1 MMEID
6 VLTIFPGMFY
16 AVLNESMI
24 RIARDKKL
32 VKIKV
37 HDLRKWSTD
46 KHKKVDDRPFG
57 GGPGMVMNIEPIYRA
72 VKELKR
78 RGSRIILL
86 SPQGKKFNQEMAGKL
101 SGFKHVILICGH
113 YEGIDARVRDNLI
126 TEEVSIGDYILTC
139 GELPA
144 MVLIDCLT
152 RLVPGVLGDSNS
164 LYEESFSA
172 NLLEYPHYT
181 RPAKFKGWKVPE
193 VLLSGDHKKIE
204 AWRKVQT
211 LKVTREKRPDL
222 LEQP

>member
-1 MMEID
+1 MEID
-6 VLTIFPGMFY
+6 VLTIFPGMFD

-24 RIARDKKL
+24 KIAQGKKL

-57 GGPGMVMNIEPIYRA
+57 GGPGMIMNIEPIYRA

-78 RGSRIILL
+78 KGSRIVLL
-86 SPQGKKFNQEMAGKL
+86 SPQGKKLKQELARKL
-101 SGFKHVILICGH
+101 AGFKHIILICGH
-113 YEGIDARVRDNLI
+113 YEGIDARVRDKLI
-126 TEEVSIGDYILTC
+126 TEEISIGDYILTC

-152 RLVPGVLGDSNS
+152 RLVPGVLGDNNS
-164 LYEESFSA
+164 LCEESFSL

-181 RPAKFKGWKVPE
+181 RPAEFKGWRVPE

-204 AWRKVQT
+204 AWRKIQA

-222 LEQP
+222 LE